1 LKGFLGKANLKQKEQ
16 PMNAEVTIQAG
27 ICGFQ
32 TRAKSSSDDDQLVT
46 MKIESDCEKIMQLA
60 KTIEQK
66 NPLDAYQEIM
76 VSQILTAA
84 AEHLKGCC
92 AGCVVPSGI
101 FKAMQ
106 VAAGLALP
114 KDIQI
119 KISAV

>member
-1 LKGFLGKANLKQKEQ
+1 
-16 PMNAEVTIQAG
+16 MNAKVTIQAG
-27 ICGFQ
+27 ICGFE
-32 TRAKSSSDDDQLVT
+32 TRAQSTSDDDQMV
-46 MKIESDCEKIMQLA
+46 MMQIESDCDKIRNLA

-76 VSQILTAA
+76 FSQILTAA

-101 FKAMQ
+101 FKALQ

-114 KDIQI
+114 KDIEI
-119 KISAV
+119 KISRLL

>member
-1 LKGFLGKANLKQKEQ
+1 
-16 PMNAEVTIQAG
+16 MTAEVSIQAG

-32 TRAKSSSDDDQLVT
+32 TKATSTSDDDQLVS
-46 MKIESDCEKIMQLA
+46 MKIESDCEKIIELA

-84 AEHLKGCC
+84 AAHLKGCC
-92 AGCVVPSGI
+92 AGCAVPTGI

-114 KDIQI
+114 KDIEI
-119 KISAV
+119 KISTP